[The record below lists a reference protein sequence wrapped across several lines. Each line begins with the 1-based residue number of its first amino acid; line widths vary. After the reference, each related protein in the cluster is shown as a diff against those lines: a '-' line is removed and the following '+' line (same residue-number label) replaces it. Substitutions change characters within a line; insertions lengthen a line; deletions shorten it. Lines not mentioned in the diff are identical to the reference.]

1 MGGRGGA
8 SGFPANAPVPAGPQS
23 AADTH
28 DLAELSQYMKST
40 HGIRV
45 DPSTFA
51 NQDFENVKNA
61 ASTVEF
67 IVREFPQAAANF
79 HEIRGENLKNG
90 VMANASFNGTIRLAD
105 FYFATRQ
112 KLMSRYA
119 HSEQTGYHP
128 AGSTG
133 DHVATHEAGH
143 LLERALIDKY
153 VLSQGSDY
161 WTRLQASKDWNTST
175 YAKKVVSDACKMAK
189 KTPAGKGMKN
199 DALIRSVSG
208 YAASNRS
215 ETLAECVADYVANGQ
230 NAKPLSQAVWT
241 VLKRELG

>member
-8 SGFPANAPVPAGPQS
+8 SGFPANAPVPATPQN
-23 AADTH
+23 AVDTH

-45 DPSTFA
+45 DPATFK
-51 NQDFENVKNA
+51 NQDFENVKQA
-61 ASTVEF
+61 AGAIEA
-67 IVREFPQAAANF
+67 IIRDFPQAAANF
-79 HEIRGENLKNG
+79 HEMRGEVLKSG
-90 VMANASFNGTIRLAD
+90 VMASASFNGVIRLGD
-105 FYFATRQ
+105 HYFNTRAG
-112 KLMSRYA
+112 LMRKYA
-119 HSEQTGYHP
+119 ASEAKGFHP

-143 LLERALIDKY
+143 ILERALIDKY
-153 VLSQGSDY
+153 VLSQGNGFNIQ
-161 WTRLQASKDWNTST
+161 LQAADAWRKST
-175 YAKKVVSDACKMAK
+175 YAGKIVSEACRMAK
-189 KTPAGKGMKN
+189 KTPGGKGLKN

-208 YAASNRS
+208 YATRNRS

-230 NAKPLSQAVWT
+230 NAKPLSVAVWQ

>member
-8 SGFPANAPVPAGPQS
+8 SGFPANAPAPTGPQS

-40 HGIRV
+40 HGIRI
-45 DPSTFA
+45 DPATFK
-51 NQDFENVKNA
+51 NQEFENVKQA
-61 ASTVEF
+61 ASAVET

-79 HEIRGENLKNG
+79 HEIKGETLKNG
-90 VMANASFNGTIRLAD
+90 VMANASFRGTIRLAD
-105 FYFATRQ
+105 HYFRTRTF
-112 KLMSRYA
+112 LMSRYA
-119 HSEQTGYHP
+119 GSAAKGFHP
-128 AGSTG
+128 AGTNG

-153 VLSQGSDY
+153 ILSQGNSFS
-161 WTRLQASKDWNTST
+161 LQQQAGIAWNKCT
-175 YAKKVVSDACKMAK
+175 YASKVVSEACRAVK

-199 DALIRSVSG
+199 ADIIGGVSK
-208 YAASNRS
+208 YAEANRS

-230 NAKPLSQAVWT
+230 NAKPLSAAVWNI
-241 VLKRELG
+241 LKRELG